1 MKRPLTL
8 TLLLATTF
16 AVAACGESET
26 GQSGRSTPA
35 EPQQTQAEP
44 APQSALEESTR
55 EESTREESTREEST
69 RERVPADDGAAES
82 EQGPAQEGDE
92 RAGLSVTTIEGEEVK
107 LGGQGDVTAL
117 FFMAGW

>member
-1 MKRPLTL
+1 MKRSLTL
-8 TLLLATTF
+8 TLLLATMF
-16 AVAACGESET
+16 AVVACGGSET

-55 EESTREESTREEST
+55 EESTRE
-69 RERVPADDGAAES
+69 RVPADDGAAES

-92 RAGLSVTTIEGEEVK
+92 ASGLSVRTIEGEEVK
-107 LGGQGDVTAL
+107 LGRQGDVTAL